1 VVHSFTRGFAAQIGT
16 ALTVLTATQLGLS
29 VSTTHC
35 LIGAI
40 TGVAL
45 VEGRDK
51 INTDTIKK
59 ILMSWGVTL
68 PMSALFTVLLYTLL
82 QNTVMPYL
90 SDGPLPGTV
99 NSAGNSA
106 AITAA
111 VVSAGGAAA
120 IP

>member
-1 VVHSFTRGFAAQIGT
+1 MWWHSFTRGFAAQIGT

-82 QNTVMPYL
+82 ENTVMPYL
-90 SDGPLPGTV
+90 SEGPLPGAA
-99 NSAGNSA
+99 NGAGNAA

-111 VVSAGGAAA
+111 VA